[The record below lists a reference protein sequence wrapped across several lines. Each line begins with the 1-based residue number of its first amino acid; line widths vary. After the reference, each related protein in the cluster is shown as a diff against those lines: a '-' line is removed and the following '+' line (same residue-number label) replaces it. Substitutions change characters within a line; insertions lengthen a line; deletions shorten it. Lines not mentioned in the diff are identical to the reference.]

1 MKIEFMLRNNFSLSV
16 TKFKFL
22 IKIKVLELKM
32 DLEFNKFKE
41 KLMILPNLKGFVFI
55 YQGSWSP
62 YGTNSLLF
70 FQTQN

>member
-1 MKIEFMLRNNFSLSV
+1 MKIEFMLRSNFSWSV
-16 TKFKFL
+16 IKFKFL

-55 YQGSWSP
+55 YLG
-62 YGTNSLLF
+62 Y
-70 FQTQN
+70 

>member
-1 MKIEFMLRNNFSLSV
+1 MKIEFMLRSNFSWSV

-55 YQGSWSP
+55 YLG
-62 YGTNSLLF
+62 Y
-70 FQTQN
+70 